1 MFLYLDPIILQHLY
15 TKHQVFPIHITS
27 SSMLLSYDATA
38 SLPPSWLVCSS
49 LNKHHHYWIP
59 YHTHATFQLLHTCY
73 YHECIQLANKRR
85 DTCVSIMTQYKNQD
99 HPAAGQVIH
108 CAIVMIK
115 EDMDEY
121 KEASFSIQKLLLNN
135 LVVASVTII
144 QVKGWSL
151 QLHHSHQKH
160 DVRNVSHF

>member
-1 MFLYLDPIILQHLY
+1 
-15 TKHQVFPIHITS
+15 
-27 SSMLLSYDATA
+27 
-38 SLPPSWLVCSS
+38 
-49 LNKHHHYWIP
+49 
-59 YHTHATFQLLHTCY
+59 
-73 YHECIQLANKRR
+73 
-85 DTCVSIMTQYKNQD
+85 MTQYKNQD

-144 QVKGWSL
+144 QVKG
-151 QLHHSHQKH
+151 
-160 DVRNVSHF
+160 